1 MADNSND
8 PKKDGAGPGDHPAAK
23 RPYATLDLRATEIK
37 VTSLGDKVATA
48 TASTPRPAAAS
59 SYSDESAAMSNTAQ
73 KPEAKMQSSGP
84 QSTPAAKDAA
94 HGTAHPAAEKVVIK
108 KRGGFF
114 SHMTAG
120 VIGSVLALAAS
131 EWALP
136 QLGIQ
141 GTTSRL
147 ADNTSAL
154 EQRLKALENTS
165 ASSDAGKALAAT
177 EERLAALEKTA
188 QTIPALSEGQSRLVA
203 ETKAAL
209 AAAASDSGDTD
220 LIERLGKIETQMQAL
235 ADAGANDPASGRLAQ
250 LAALTGKVADLET
263 SLATQ
268 LTALR
273 KSVAEDVEGRI
284 TAATE
289 ASEAAKSGTQRIDR
303 DVAGVKTDSI
313 RLTERLQ
320 AMKAESDRLT
330 ESVKMTEEQTSALKA
345 ALDALKANVAKPAD
359 VTAALA
365 PLTQQIADLDGSVQG
380 VVKAEADRRAN
391 AERIV
396 LSLELQ
402 NLKRAL
408 DRGQTY
414 AAELAEVQKASGG
427 KLDLAGLAKFK
438 DEGVPA
444 AADLARDFRG
454 TANAAIDADAEPAQ
468 GGVVDRLLASAKA
481 VVRVRKV
488 NHTPDDK
495 SAEAIV
501 GRMET
506 AMKEGRLANVHDE
519 AKALSP
525 KAQDA
530 VRPFLDRV
538 AARVSVDTAVAGIE
552 TQLKSSL
559 SAAPV
564 AAPKSAQ

>member
-37 VTSLGDKVATA
+37 VTSLSDKVATA
-48 TASTPRPAAAS
+48 AASTPRPAAAS
-59 SYSDESAAMSNTAQ
+59 SYAGESAAMSNTAQ
-73 KPEAKMQSSGP
+73 KPESKMQSSSP
-84 QSTPAAKDAA
+84 QSTPAAKGAA

-165 ASSDAGKALAAT
+165 ASSDAGRALAAT

-365 PLTQQIADLDGSVQG
+365 PLTEQIADLDGSVQG

-414 AAELAEVQKASGG
+414 AAELEEVQKASGG

-506 AMKEGRLANVHDE
+506 AMKEGRLANVLDE

>member
-1 MADNSND
+1 
-8 PKKDGAGPGDHPAAK
+8 
-23 RPYATLDLRATEIK
+23 
-37 VTSLGDKVATA
+37 
-48 TASTPRPAAAS
+48 
-59 SYSDESAAMSNTAQ
+59 
-73 KPEAKMQSSGP
+73 
-84 QSTPAAKDAA
+84 
-94 HGTAHPAAEKVVIK
+94 
-108 KRGGFF
+108 
-114 SHMTAG
+114 
-120 VIGSVLALAAS
+120 
-131 EWALP
+131 
-136 QLGIQ
+136 
-141 GTTSRL
+141 
-147 ADNTSAL
+147 
-154 EQRLKALENTS
+154 
-165 ASSDAGKALAAT
+165 
-177 EERLAALEKTA
+177 
-188 QTIPALSEGQSRLVA
+188 
-203 ETKAAL
+203 
-209 AAAASDSGDTD
+209 
-220 LIERLGKIETQMQAL
+220 
-235 ADAGANDPASGRLAQ
+235 
-250 LAALTGKVADLET
+250 
-263 SLATQ
+263 

-320 AMKAESDRLT
+320 AMKTDSDRLS
-330 ESVKMTEEQTSALKA
+330 ESVKISEEQTTALKA
-345 ALDALKANVAKPAD
+345 ALDALKTNVAKPAD
-359 VTAALA
+359 VAAALA
-365 PLTQQIADLDGSVQG
+365 PLAQQLADLDSNVQG
-380 VVKAEADRRAN
+380 VVKAEADRRSN

-408 DRGQTY
+408 DRGLKY
-414 AAELAEVQKASGG
+414 PAELEEVQKASGG
-427 KLDLAGLAKFK
+427 KLDLAALAKFK

-444 AADLARDFRG
+444 AADLVRDFRG

-468 GGVVDRLLASAKA
+468 GGVVDRLLAGAKS

-506 AMKEGRLANVHDE
+506 AMKEGRLAYVLEE

-530 VRPFLDRV
+530 ARPFLDRV

-559 SAAPV
+559 SAAPAV
-564 AAPKSAQ
+564 APKSAQ